1 MSDPALAAA
10 ALPIEFA
17 MTPDPRLID
26 VFDSAGEPYRK
37 AFSTFLA
44 HTDQK
49 ANAMVWLEREIEALP
64 RRGTFIDAGAGNG
77 KLTQILQERFAKTI
91 AIEPNPSLRADLIA
105 ACPHATALGEII
117 SRAEPPAPGDFVL
130 CSHVF
135 YYIDRSE
142 WAATLRRL
150 ASWLAPGGVGAIAL
164 QHHGT
169 DCMRM
174 LHHFTGLR
182 FDLSSVAEG
191 FAQESADEFDV
202 RHDLVEAH
210 ITTNALEPA
219 YEIAVFMLNLIPLPS
234 PPTRDDV
241 RGYVAR
247 HFAQPDGRYRFSCHQ
262 QFVRVQR
269 RGTAH

>member
-1 MSDPALAAA
+1 
-10 ALPIEFA
+10 
-17 MTPDPRLID
+17 MTPAPRLID

-64 RRGTFIDAGAGNG
+64 RRSTFIDAGAGNG
-77 KLTQILQERFAKTI
+77 TLTQILQERFTNTI
-91 AIEPNPSLRADLIA
+91 AIEPNSSLRADLIA
-105 ACPHATALGEII
+105 ACPDATVLGETI
-117 SRAEPPAPGDFVL
+117 SRAEPPARGDFVL

-150 ASWLAPGGVGAIAL
+150 AGWLAPGGVLAIAL

-174 LHHFTGLR
+174 LNHFTGLR

-191 FAQESADEFDV
+191 FAREFADEFDV

-210 ITTNALEPA
+210 ITTDSLEPA